1 MFRAIAPALLLSLAA
16 AGCAGSADDGAT
28 TDEAAAELSSKT
40 GALQV
45 TIKPTLTVTP
55 VGEGFRYTLSGTTNR
70 DLDSIQ
76 SFVPDDVFGE
86 ALLTGKRSFTVSLND
101 DNELNSV
108 LSGLRLLV
116 SFGVHGSTI
125 SYTAGLLFTPRFAA
139 RSGTT
144 RIGIDSAVDAIWY
157 AGQLAYRGKLH
168 LTVTPTTVNAWTDQD
183 LGPRIAAVSTRV
195 YSDDWSYAG
204 IKSGAVAGPVHFSI
218 VDGAGKGWFRDADVQ
233 LVINELALTTE
244 DPYVHWP
251 QPTCAPSVQ
260 RCLDRLPYGSADSAA
275 CGSYGQVRRCV
286 VTRALPA
293 LLPADGG
300 TEIPALVDSANA
312 QLTPPRHT
320 SVAAYRYDWAAAAPP
335 TIGQLLDGYVAFDK
349 LAGATVLGA
358 EPRTELDAALA
369 SWHLE
374 GLPAALQRIVFIDR
388 FETGKIIDG
397 SDTLY
402 ILHVPEAGLLLVV
415 TLSTT

>member
-1 MFRAIAPALLLSLAA
+1 MFRAIVPALCLSLAA
-16 AGCAGSADDGAT
+16 AGCAGSADDGAAT
-28 TDEAAAELSSKT
+28 EVDAELSSKS

-45 TIKPTLTVTP
+45 TVNPTLTVTP
-55 VGEGFRYTLSGTTNR
+55 VGEGFRYTVSGTSNR

-116 SFGVHGSTI
+116 SFGVHGSKT

-139 RSGTT
+139 RAGSS
-144 RIGIDSAVDAIWY
+144 RIGIDNAVDAIWY

-168 LTVTPTTVNAWTDQD
+168 LTVTPTAVNAWTDQD
-183 LGPRIAAVSTRV
+183 LGPRLAAVSPRV
-195 YSDDWSYAG
+195 YTDDWSYAG
-204 IKSGAVAGPVHFSI
+204 LKSGVTAGPLHFSI

-233 LVINELALTTE
+233 LVVSELALTTE

-251 QPTCAPSVQ
+251 QPTCAASVQ
-260 RCLDRLPYGSADSAA
+260 RCLDRLPYGSADTAA
-275 CGSYGQVRRCV
+275 CGHYGQVRRCV

-300 TEIPALVDSANA
+300 TEIPALVDSANG
-312 QLTPPRHT
+312 QLTPPRHV

-335 TIGQLLDGYVAFDK
+335 TLGQLLDGYVAFDK
-349 LAGATVLGA
+349 LDGATVFGA
-358 EPRTELDAALA
+358 TPRAELDAALA
-369 SWHLE
+369 AWHLE
-374 GLPAALQRIVFIDR
+374 GLPAALQHLVFIDR
-388 FETGKIIDG
+388 FDAGKVGDG
-397 SDTLY
+397 DATRY

-415 TLSTT
+415 TLSSR